1 MGAGSTLDPE
11 NLTNTQQN
19 PLKGHDTGSLGPS
32 DSSDSGSDV
41 VGGVD
46 PADDD
51 SDRNGTGER
60 AAVGRLRRTRTDS
73 DLDTDQVVD
82 GDEVGVAGTRRGERL
97 DEQGEET

>member
-1 MGAGSTLDPE
+1 MAMGAGSTLDPE
-11 NLTNTQQN
+11 NLSSSQQK

-41 VGGVD
+41 AGGVD

-51 SDRNGTGER
+51 SDRYGTGER
-60 AAVGRLRRTRTDS
+60 AAAGRLRRTRTDT

-82 GDEVGVAGTRRGERL
+82 GEEVGVAGSRRGETP
-97 DEQGEET
+97 EET